1 MNLLRYQ
8 ILSVSADYPVDWTET
23 IDGRE
28 FNKTIIFDDVT
39 TARLYIGKLM
49 SDVKEDTTISRI
61 LLFEGI
67 TREILINDSIV
78 KEHTL
83 SILQKFVSF
92 EDTDDELERQ

>member
-1 MNLLRYQ
+1 
-8 ILSVSADYPVDWTET
+8 
-23 IDGRE
+23 
-28 FNKTIIFDDVT
+28 
-39 TARLYIGKLM
+39 M